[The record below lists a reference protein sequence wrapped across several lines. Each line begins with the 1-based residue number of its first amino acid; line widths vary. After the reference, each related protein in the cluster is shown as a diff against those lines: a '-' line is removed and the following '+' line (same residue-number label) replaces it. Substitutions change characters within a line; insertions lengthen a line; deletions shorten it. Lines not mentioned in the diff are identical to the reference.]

1 MFRVLRPAEL
11 SGKKPAK
18 VNTRR
23 DVLRTSA
30 DNNVFL
36 QNSPVS
42 KEFRFTPELVI
53 VPWLPLPHF
62 LEKEKELQGHREN
75 LYIVVIILWTNREI
89 CVDMKSS
96 VHVKLSDESC
106 QKERESSKF
115 FKVWFACISLS
126 WSLSLVMFAKELT
139 TSSCMNKAKINP
151 GWRKRCHDLS
161 NSDFKWDL
169 KSTVFT
175 LQDALTSKGC
185 RTSQSVKLT
194 TLPWQNLCIQW
205 LCIVRSTSARTMLY
219 DMTFRDPNLVIIGRE
234 KPEKI
239 TTDIGAS
246 YYRGKYF
253 VIIFHLEIGC

>member
-23 DVLRTSA
+23 DILRTSA

-62 LEKEKELQGHREN
+62 LKKEKELKGHREN
-75 LYIVVIILWTNREI
+75 LYTVVIILWTNRDI

-115 FKVWFACISLS
+115 FKAWFACISLS

-169 KSTVFT
+169 KSIVLS
-175 LQDALTSKGC
+175 LQDALTSKWC
-185 RTSQSVKLT
+185 LTSHSVIDDTSLT
-194 TLPWQNLCIQW
+194 ELMYSMTLHSAQHLSKNHVIWYDIQ
-205 LCIVRSTSARTMLY
+205 RPKFGNNR
-219 DMTFRDPNLVIIGRE
+219 
-234 KPEKI
+234 
-239 TTDIGAS
+239 
-246 YYRGKYF
+246 
-253 VIIFHLEIGC
+253 

>member
-62 LEKEKELQGHREN
+62 LEKEKELQGHSGEN
-75 LYIVVIILWTNREI
+75 LYTVVIILWTNREI

-106 QKERESSKF
+106 QKERERE
-115 FKVWFACISLS
+115 FKVLQSLI
-126 WSLSLVMFAKELT
+126 
-139 TSSCMNKAKINP
+139 CMY
-151 GWRKRCHDLS
+151 
-161 NSDFKWDL
+161 
-169 KSTVFT
+169 
-175 LQDALTSKGC
+175 
-185 RTSQSVKLT
+185 QSV
-194 TLPWQNLCIQW
+194 
-205 LCIVRSTSARTMLY
+205 
-219 DMTFRDPNLVIIGRE
+219 LVIVISDVCKRTDNKLLHGQSKD
-234 KPEKI
+234 KPWLKKKVP
-239 TTDIGAS
+239 
-246 YYRGKYF
+246 RLKQF
-253 VIIFHLEIGC
+253 WF

>member
-62 LEKEKELQGHREN
+62 LKKEKELKGHREN
-75 LYIVVIILWTNREI
+75 LYTVVIILWTNRDI

-126 WSLSLVMFAKELT
+126 WSLSLVMFAQELT

-151 GWRKRCHDLS
+151 GWRKKVPRLKQFWFLS
-161 NSDFKWDL
+161 EISR
-169 KSTVFT
+169 
-175 LQDALTSKGC
+175 ALFWVCKT
-185 RTSQSVKLT
+185 
-194 TLPWQNLCIQW
+194 
-205 LCIVRSTSARTMLY
+205 
-219 DMTFRDPNLVIIGRE
+219 
-234 KPEKI
+234 
-239 TTDIGAS
+239 
-246 YYRGKYF
+246 
-253 VIIFHLEIGC
+253 H

>member
-62 LEKEKELQGHREN
+62 LEKEKELQGYREN
-75 LYIVVIILWTNREI
+75 LYTVVIILWTNREI

-106 QKERESSKF
+106 QKERERE
-115 FKVWFACISLS
+115 FKVLQSLIY
-126 WSLSLVMFAKELT
+126 VY
-139 TSSCMNKAKINP
+139 
-151 GWRKRCHDLS
+151 
-161 NSDFKWDL
+161 
-169 KSTVFT
+169 
-175 LQDALTSKGC
+175 
-185 RTSQSVKLT
+185 QSV
-194 TLPWQNLCIQW
+194 
-205 LCIVRSTSARTMLY
+205 
-219 DMTFRDPNLVIIGRE
+219 LVIVISDVCKRTDNKLLHEQGKD
-234 KPEKI
+234 KPWLK
-239 TTDIGAS
+239 
-246 YYRGKYF
+246 KKVPWLKQF
-253 VIIFHLEIGC
+253 WF